1 MNCPTE
7 IEIPNLT
14 EPCENTYL
22 SSSCIFIPEANV
34 TLDLPA
40 NASQTQVNAA
50 LTSALVYKEQQI
62 VALQALIDAL
72 DARIVNLETP

>member
-1 MNCPTE
+1 MDCPVE
-7 IEIPNLT
+7 INIPNLV

-40 NASQTQVNAA
+40 NAAQTEVNNA
-50 LTSALVYKEQQI
+50 LTAALVYKEQQI
-62 VALQALIDAL
+62 VALNT
-72 DARIVNLETP
+72 RIVTLENIVL